1 MMMAEASDKR
11 ILIVEDEE
19 DVLRY
24 LAAILE
30 DEGFE
35 VATATDGDRA
45 LHLVEERAPDLI
57 SLDLVMPGKSGIK
70 FLYALRRNRE
80 WARIPVLIVTGHAHD
95 EKGKGDLDDIM
106 AGRVVSG
113 PAFYLEKPVRPDA
126 YVAAVSRQLGIEV
139 TEAEEAP
146 EEEKAEKAE
155 AQKLLEGADPETL
168 AQVLKLLKK
177 DGGD

>member
-1 MMMAEASDKR
+1 MSGTARPEDKR
-11 ILIVEDEE
+11 ILIVEDEA

-30 DEGFE
+30 DADFE
-35 VATATDGDRA
+35 VVTAADGNRA
-45 LHLVEERAPDLI
+45 LELVKERAPDLI

-70 FLYALRRNRE
+70 FLYALRRNAE
-80 WARIPVLIVTGHAHD
+80 WSRIPILIVTGHAHD
-95 EKGKGDLDDIM
+95 DEGQGDLDDIM

-113 PAFYLEKPVRPDA
+113 PAFYLEKPVKPDS

-139 TEAEEAP
+139 EEPEEAP
-146 EEEKAEKAE
+146 QEGEGKEE
-155 AQKLLEGADPETL
+155 AQKLLDGADPETL

-177 DGGD
+177 EGGE

>member
-1 MMMAEASDKR
+1 MMVEASDKR
-11 ILIVEDEE
+11 ILVVEDEE

-24 LAAILE
+24 LSAILE

-35 VATATDGDRA
+35 VVTATDGDRA
-45 LHLVEERAPDLI
+45 LEMVEERAPDLI

-126 YVAAVSRQLGIEV
+126 YVAAVCRQLGIEV
-139 TEAEEAP
+139 EEPEAP
-146 EEEKAEKAE
+146 EESPAKAE
-155 AQKLLEGADPETL
+155 AQALLDGADPETL
-168 AQVLKLLKK
+168 AQILKLLKNQ
-177 DGGD
+177 